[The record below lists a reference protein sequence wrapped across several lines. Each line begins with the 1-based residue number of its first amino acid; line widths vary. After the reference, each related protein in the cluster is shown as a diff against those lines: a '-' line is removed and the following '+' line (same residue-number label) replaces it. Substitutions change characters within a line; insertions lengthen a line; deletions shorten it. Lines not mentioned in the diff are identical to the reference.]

1 MRTNIEID
9 DKLMAQAMR
18 ASGKATKRA
27 VVEEALQM
35 LVQTKRQAGIRK
47 WRGKV
52 EWDGDLEA
60 SRASRDLE

>member
-18 ASGKATKRA
+18 ASGKTTKRA
-27 VVEEALQM
+27 VVEEALHM

-52 EWDGDLEA
+52 AWDGDLEA
-60 SRASRDLE
+60 SRASRDLG